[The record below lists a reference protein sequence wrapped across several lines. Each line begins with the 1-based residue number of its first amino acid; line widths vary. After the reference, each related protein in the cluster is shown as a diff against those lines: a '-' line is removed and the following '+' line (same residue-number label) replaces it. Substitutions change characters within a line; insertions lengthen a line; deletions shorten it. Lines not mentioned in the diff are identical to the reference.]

1 MSQAAS
7 PAPPL
12 APKALV
18 VTMGDP
24 AGIGAEVA
32 LKAWLARGADMP
44 VFFLLDSPSRLK
56 AIAQTLQLDVPICPI
71 AAPKEAKAAFQK
83 GLPVLALA
91 EADALPPVHLG
102 KPNPAW
108 SKAVIASIRQ
118 AVELV
123 QKGKCCGMV
132 TNPIHKASLY
142 DAGFEH
148 PGHTEFLAE
157 LAGGHPVMMLSA
169 PGLKVVPITIHIALR
184 NVATALTTAKIEA
197 CGRILADSL
206 IHDFGIARPII
217 AVAALN
223 PHAGENG
230 AMGDEE
236 KRILQPAIDALRA
249 EGIDILDP
257 APADTLFH
265 ERARAGYDAALCM
278 YHDQAL
284 IPLKTIDFD
293 RGVNTTLGLPIV
305 RTSPD
310 HGTAF
315 DIAAKGIA
323 NADSFIAAVYAAAA
337 MAGHRIKSRSDGLT
351 ENHNE

>member
-7 PAPPL
+7 PARPL
-12 APKALV
+12 APEALV

-24 AGIGAEVA
+24 AGIGGEVS
-32 LKAWLARGADMP
+32 LKAWLARGAGLP
-44 VFFLLDSPSRLK
+44 AFFLLDSPARLK
-56 AIAQTLQLDVPICPI
+56 AVASQLQLDVPIFSISKPE
-71 AAPKEAKAAFQK
+71 EAKAAFQK
-83 GLPVLALA
+83 GLPVLTLPEA
-91 EADALPPVHLG
+91 EALPDVELG
-102 KPNPAW
+102 TPNPAW
-108 SKAVIASIRQ
+108 SKAVIASITQ

-123 QKGKCCGMV
+123 KKGECSGLV

-142 DAGFEH
+142 NAGFKH
-148 PGHTEFLAE
+148 PGHTEFLAD
-157 LAGGHPVMMLSA
+157 LTGGAPVMMLSA
-169 PGLKVVPITIHIALR
+169 PGLKVIPITIHTALK
-184 NVATALTTAKIEA
+184 NVASQLTSTKIET
-197 CGRILADSL
+197 CGRILAQSL
-206 IHDFGIARPII
+206 IQDFGIAQPRI

-236 KRILQPAIDALRA
+236 GGIIQPAVDKLRA
-249 EGIDILDP
+249 EGINIFDP

-265 ERARAGYDAALCM
+265 HRARARYDAVLCM

-315 DIAAKGIA
+315 DIAAQGVA
-323 NADSFIAAVYAAAA
+323 NAESFIAALHGAATMAA
-337 MAGHRIKSRSDGLT
+337 HRIESRTRGLT

>member
-12 APKALV
+12 APETLV
-18 VTMGDP
+18 VTMGEP
-24 AGIGAEVA
+24 AGIGGEIA
-32 LKAWLARGADMP
+32 LKAWLARGADLP
-44 VFFLLDSPSRLK
+44 TFFLLDSPDRLR
-56 AIAQTLQLDVPICPI
+56 AIAAQLQLDVPIRPI
-71 AAPKEAKAAFQK
+71 SKPKDARAAFQK
-83 GLPVLALA
+83 GLPVLTLDGT
-91 EADALPPVHLG
+91 DALPRVALG
-102 KPNPAW
+102 RPNPAW
-108 SKAVIASIRQ
+108 SKAVIASITQ

-123 QKGKCCGMV
+123 QRGECSGLV

-142 DAGFEH
+142 NAGFKH
-148 PGHTEFLAE
+148 PGHTEFLAK
-157 LAGGHPVMMLSA
+157 LTGGSPVMMLSA
-169 PGLKVVPITIHIALR
+169 PGLRVIPITIHTALK
-184 NVATALTTAKIEA
+184 NVATELTSAKIEA
-197 CGRILADSL
+197 CGRILAYSL
-206 IHDFGIARPII
+206 IQDFGIARPRI

-230 AMGDEE
+230 TMGDEE
-236 KRILQPAIDALRA
+236 SRIIQPAVDNLRA
-249 EGIDILDP
+249 EGIDIFDP

-265 ERARAGYDAALCM
+265 QRARECYDAALCM

-323 NADSFIAAVYAAAA
+323 NAESFIAAIHAAAT
-337 MAGHRIKSRSDGLT
+337 MAAHRMISRTNGLT
-351 ENHNE
+351 ENQK

>member
-1 MSQAAS
+1 MSQAVS
-7 PAPPL
+7 PARPL
-12 APKALV
+12 APEVLA

-24 AGIGAEVA
+24 AGIGGEIA
-32 LKAWLARGADMP
+32 LKAWLARRASVP
-44 VFFLLDSPSRLK
+44 AFFVLDSPARLK
-56 AIAQTLQLDVPICPI
+56 AVASQLQLDVPICPI
-71 AAPKEAKAAFQK
+71 SNPEEAKAVFQK
-83 GLPVLALA
+83 GLPVLALR
-91 EADALPPVHLG
+91 EAGALPEVALG
-102 KPNPAW
+102 TPSPAW
-108 SKAVIASIRQ
+108 SKAVIASITH

-123 QKGKCCGMV
+123 QKGKCSGLV

-142 DAGFEH
+142 NAGFKH

-157 LAGGHPVMMLSA
+157 LTGGSPVMMLSA
-169 PGLKVVPITIHIALR
+169 PELKVVPITIHTALK
-184 NVATALTTAKIEA
+184 NVASELTSAKIET
-197 CGRILADSL
+197 CGRTLAQSL
-206 IHDFGIARPII
+206 TQDFGIAQPRI

-236 KRILQPAIDALRA
+236 DSIIQPAVDKLRA
-249 EGIDILDP
+249 EGIDIFDP

-265 ERARAGYDAALCM
+265 QRARTRYDAVLCM

-315 DIAAKGIA
+315 DIAAQGIA
-323 NADSFIAAVYAAAA
+323 NAESFIAALHGAATMAA
-337 MAGHRIKSRSDGLT
+337 HRIESRTRGLT

>member
-1 MSQAAS
+1 MSQVAS
-7 PAPPL
+7 PPPPL

-24 AGIGAEVA
+24 AGIGGEVA
-32 LKAWLARGADMP
+32 LKAWLARDADLP
-44 VFFLLDSPSRLK
+44 AFFLLDSPDRLK
-56 AIAQTLQLDVPICPI
+56 SVAARLRLDVPIFSISKPED
-71 AAPKEAKAAFQK
+71 APAIFQK
-83 GLPVLALA
+83 GLPVLALK
-91 EADALPPVHLG
+91 EADALSPGELG
-102 KPNPAW
+102 TPNPAW
-108 SKAVIASIRQ
+108 STAIIASITR

-123 QKGKCCGMV
+123 QKSKCSGLV

-142 DAGFEH
+142 SAGFKH

-157 LAGGHPVMMLSA
+157 LTGGTPVMMLSA
-169 PGLKVVPITIHIALR
+169 PGLKVVPITIHTALR
-184 NVATALTTAKIEA
+184 NVATELTTAKIES
-197 CGRILADSL
+197 CGRILAHSL
-206 IHDFGIARPII
+206 AQDFGIVQPRI

-230 AMGDEE
+230 TMGDEE
-236 KRILQPAIDALRA
+236 GRVIQPAIDTLRA
-249 EGIDILDP
+249 EGIDIFDP

-265 ERARAGYDAALCM
+265 PRARAGYDAALCM

-323 NADSFIAAVYAAAA
+323 NAESFIAAVHAASTMAA
-337 MAGHRIKSRSDGLT
+337 YRMTSRSTDLT